1 MSDKKEKKHIEHFE
15 MPKSS
20 NKLLIGVT
28 LLVGLIF
35 LGLIGYVTYINF
47 FSGSEDD
54 YDEPS
59 YDPYRYQG
67 YQEDYQYYD

>member
-1 MSDKKEKKHIEHFE
+1 MSDKKEKKHIERFE

-28 LLVGLIF
+28 ILVGLIF

-47 FSGSEDD
+47 FSDSGEEY

-67 YQEDYQYYD
+67 NNKYYN